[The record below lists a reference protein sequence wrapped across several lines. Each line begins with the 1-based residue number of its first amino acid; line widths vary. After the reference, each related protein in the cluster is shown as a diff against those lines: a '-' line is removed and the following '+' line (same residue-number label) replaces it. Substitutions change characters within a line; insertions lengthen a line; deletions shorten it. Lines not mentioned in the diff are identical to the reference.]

1 MKLTEKCLFNKKNM
15 KPKKAKPKFNKREQI
30 KSALKFTAEIYG
42 NDLLKTKL
50 KDNTDAIE
58 ILNSTQEQYTRF
70 IENGIRE
77 ALKKNGFEFIK
88 HEAMIEFL
96 TTRCEIRRDETIISK
111 HGNLN
116 PINFLYCDFRT
127 ANETLICS
135 WNDSPETIENLGTQ
149 QNPQIPENPQI

>member
-1 MKLTEKCLFNKKNM
+1 M
-15 KPKKAKPKFNKREQI
+15 KAKPNFNKREQI
-30 KSALKFTAEIYG
+30 KGALKFTAEIYG

-77 ALKKNGFEFIK
+77 ALKKNGFDFLD
-88 HEAMIEFL
+88 HESMIEFL
-96 TTRCEIRRDETIISK
+96 TSRCEIRRDETNISK

-116 PINFLYCDFRT
+116 PINFLYSDFRT
-127 ANETLICS
+127 ANEKLICS
-135 WNDSPETIENLGTQ
+135 WNDSPETIDNLGMQTK
-149 QNPQIPENPQI
+149 PKTI

>member
-1 MKLTEKCLFNKKNM
+1 M
-15 KPKKAKPKFNKREQI
+15 KAKPNFNKREKI
-30 KSALKFTAEIYG
+30 KGALKFTAEIYG

-50 KDNTDAIE
+50 KDNPDAIE

-77 ALKKNGFEFIK
+77 ALKKNGFDFLD

-111 HGNLN
+111 HGNPNPLN
-116 PINFLYCDFRT
+116 VLYSDFRT
-127 ANETLICS
+127 AKETLICS
-135 WNDSPETIENLGTQ
+135 WNDSPETIDNLGMQ
-149 QNPQIPENPQI
+149 QKPETFEL